1 MEVSKFGCGEADEC
15 SCAACLAQIPGL
27 LPVEPVQQSL
37 PGFKTIPLRHADIP
51 QYTCVRTFVFENGEF
66 LCKCETEE
74 AAERVRDAMSGA
86 AANDYNAHLLAS
98 LR

>member
-15 SCAACLAQIPGL
+15 NCAACLAQIPGL
-27 LPVEPVQQSL
+27 LPAEPVQQSL
-37 PGFKTIPLRHADIP
+37 PGFKVIPLHAQDVA
-51 QYTCVRTFVFENGEF
+51 QYTRVRTFVFENGEF

-86 AANDYNAHLLAS
+86 AANDYNVRLLAS

>member
-1 MEVSKFGCGEADEC
+1 M
-15 SCAACLAQIPGL
+15 P
-27 LPVEPVQQSL
+27 
-37 PGFKTIPLRHADIP
+37 DIP

-86 AANDYNAHLLAS
+86 AANDYNVRLLAIAEE
-98 LR
+98 